1 MICVWEQKH
10 FPQTPDNS
18 NIFLLA
24 VFVAVIQFFTFRQI
38 YLMTHSE
45 LWTSR

>member
-24 VFVAVIQFFTFRQI
+24 VFVAVIQFFCVSLLSDKYI
-38 YLMTHSE
+38 
-45 LWTSR
+45 